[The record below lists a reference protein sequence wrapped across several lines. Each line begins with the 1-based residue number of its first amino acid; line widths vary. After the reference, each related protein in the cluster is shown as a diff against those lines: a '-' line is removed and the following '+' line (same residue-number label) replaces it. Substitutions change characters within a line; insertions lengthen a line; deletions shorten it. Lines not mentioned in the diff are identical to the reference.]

1 MENIITHKEG
11 KYKNVTLQKQTER
24 IFALGGN
31 IKKAFFGMS
40 AIISDVD
47 AKECFKD
54 DGFNSVHD
62 WTRDA
67 FGFQKSQSYTFLKI
81 GREYLSIVRDENGK
95 IKQVRSNLT
104 PDDSPFDYG
113 MTQIQKLLPLGHDKA
128 KELSDRGVI
137 TPNMTVKE
145 IESIVKDILDPQDE
159 EADEEVGENTV
170 DTEAEVTP
178 IDEVLIEVW
187 TKEGTLYRIPESVLC
202 NYKA

>member
-1 MENIITHKEG
+1 MENIIITKEG
-11 KYKNVTLQKQTER
+11 KYKNQTLQKQTER
-24 IFALGGN
+24 MFALGGN

-40 AIISDVD
+40 AIIADVE

-62 WTRDA
+62 WTKDA
-67 FGFQKSQSYTFLKI
+67 FGFQKSQSYAFLKI
-81 GREYLSIVRDENGK
+81 GKEYLSIVRDENGK

-104 PDDSPFDYG
+104 PDDSPIDYG

-128 KELSDRGVI
+128 KEICYDGTVNPR
-137 TPNMTVKE
+137 MTVKE
-145 IESIVKDILDPQDE
+145 IDAIVKGILKDE
-159 EADEEVGENTV
+159 DEDETDENTV

-178 IDEVLIEVW
+178 TEEVFVEVL
-187 TKEGTLYRIPESVLC
+187 TKDGTLYRIPESVLS

>member
-1 MENIITHKEG
+1 MENIIITKEG
-11 KYKNVTLQKQTER
+11 KYKNQILQKQTER
-24 IFALGGN
+24 MLALGGN

-40 AIISDVD
+40 AIIADVE

-62 WTRDA
+62 WTKDA
-67 FGFQKSQSYTFLKI
+67 FNFQKSQSYAFLKI
-81 GREYLSIVRDENGK
+81 GKEYLSIVRDENGK

-104 PDDSPFDYG
+104 PDDSPIDYG

-128 KELSDRGVI
+128 KEICYDGTVNPR
-137 TPNMTVKE
+137 MTVKE
-145 IESIVKDILDPQDE
+145 IDAIVKGILNPEDE
-159 EADEEVGENTV
+159 DETDENTV

-178 IDEVLIEVW
+178 TEELFVEVW
-187 TKEGTLYRIPESVLC
+187 TKDGTLYRIPESVLS

>member
-1 MENIITHKEG
+1 MENIITHKEV

-24 IFALGGN
+24 IFTLGGN

-67 FGFQKSQSYTFLKI
+67 FGFRKSQSYAFLKI

-104 PDDSPFDYG
+104 HDDSPIDYG

-128 KELSDRGVI
+128 KELCDNGVLN
-137 TPNMTVKE
+137 PSMTVKE
-145 IESIVKDILDPQDE
+145 IDAIVKGILNPEDE
-159 EADEEVGENTV
+159 EDETDENTV
-170 DTEAEVTP
+170 DAEAEVTP
-178 IDEVLIEVW
+178 VEEILIEVW
-187 TKEGTLYRIPESVLC
+187 TKEGTLYRIPELVLC